1 MSWSAILAVMLKPLM
16 LALGLCALVAV
27 RIAVQKWMPDCKL
40 KRLFLIRVD

>member
-1 MSWSAILAVMLKPLM
+1 MSKSHRV
-16 LALGLCALVAV
+16 ALGLCALVAV